1 MQRGPAREALNIA
14 LSHFLA
20 HLAAANKTSISP
32 RQQASFLHMPLT
44 VPSPAQIMTVSIFCG
59 YRLVRSG
66 RASSGSTAR
75 AAISNSPCCR
85 DAISAPSSIAIVNR
99 RRTTAGTIA
108 DENGALH
115 AIINASSS
123 YKLHDAGESLH
134 HQDARSCLLHRI
146 QSYLQTTR
154 HGCRLQM
161 RGYESPNGQG
171 RSGHG

>member
-59 YRLVRSG
+59 YRLLRSG

-85 DAISAPSSIAIVNR
+85 DAISAPSSIA
-99 RRTTAGTIA
+99 A
-108 DENGALH
+108 ALPL
-115 AIINASSS
+115 ALLLTRMARFTPSS
-123 YKLHDAGESLH
+123 
-134 HQDARSCLLHRI
+134 
-146 QSYLQTTR
+146 TR
-154 HGCRLQM
+154 HLLISCTM
-161 RGYESPNGQG
+161 RASRFITKTRDLVFFIGFKVTFKPLDMAVALKCEDMS
-171 RSGHG
+171 R